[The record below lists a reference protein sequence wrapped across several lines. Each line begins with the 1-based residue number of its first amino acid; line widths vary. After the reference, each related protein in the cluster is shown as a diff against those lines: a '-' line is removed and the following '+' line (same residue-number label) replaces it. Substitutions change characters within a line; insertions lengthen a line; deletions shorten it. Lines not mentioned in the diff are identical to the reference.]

1 MDKITAKF
9 GGTSLADAAH
19 FRRVREILAG
29 NLARRFVVV
38 SAPGKRSGQ
47 DVKITD
53 LLYDCHQAARA
64 GGDVASAFAPVEVR
78 FREILAGLNL
88 NLDLSEEFRATQWA
102 MERGAGQAFCVSRGE
117 YFSGRI
123 MAALLGL
130 PFIDPA
136 QCVFFDE
143 HGQFDGEAAQRT
155 LQEKLQGLPGAVMPG
170 FYGGMPDG
178 AVATFARGGSDISGA
193 ILARASGSA
202 VYENWTDVSGVLA
215 ADPRVVEN
223 PAPIGCMTYTE
234 VRELAYLGATV
245 LHEDAIYP
253 AKVAGIPIHICNT
266 MAPGDGGTWIIARQ
280 DGPAGDITGLA
291 GRRGY
296 SAIQVEKE
304 RSNTEVGYCRKI
316 LSCLEKNG
324 VPFEHLATGIGSVS
338 LVAPTALLDRHR
350 QSLLADI
357 QAAVHPDSLQ
367 ILDNLA
373 MIAVVGRGMAGRPQV
388 AARLFSAVGEAGVN
402 VRLIDQGTKELNIV
416 LGVDEADYQ
425 RATNAIYNRFF
436 AGKRKEN

>member
-1 MDKITAKF
+1 MDRITAKF

-47 DVKITD
+47 DAKITD

-266 MAPGDGGTWIIARQ
+266 MAPNWCD
-280 DGPAGDITGLA
+280 
-291 GRRGY
+291 
-296 SAIQVEKE
+296 
-304 RSNTEVGYCRKI
+304 
-316 LSCLEKNG
+316 LSG
-324 VPFEHLATGIGSVS
+324 
-338 LVAPTALLDRHR
+338 
-350 QSLLADI
+350 LADI
-357 QAAVHPDSLQ
+357 PNKPPILWIRGEQDLMVSDTSACDLAFLGKAGLVPGYPGEEVCPPQPMLSQTRFVLDKYSANGGSYHEAVIPGGHGCM
-367 ILDNLA
+367 LDHEDEF
-373 MIAVVGRGMAGRPQV
+373 IY
-388 AARLFSAVGEAGVN
+388 
-402 VRLIDQGTKELNIV
+402 EL
-416 LGVDEADYQ
+416 
-425 RATNAIYNRFF
+425 RSFF
-436 AGKRKEN
+436 